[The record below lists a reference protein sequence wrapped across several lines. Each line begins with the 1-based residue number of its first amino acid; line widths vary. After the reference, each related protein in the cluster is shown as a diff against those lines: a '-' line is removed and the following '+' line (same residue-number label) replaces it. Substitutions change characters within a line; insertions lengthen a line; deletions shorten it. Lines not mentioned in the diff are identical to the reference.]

1 VEEQMRNCIID
12 LDIMAINKPPGK
24 EFIFESRYGGILSK
38 F

>member
-1 VEEQMRNCIID
+1 VEEQMRNGVID

-24 EFIFESRYGGILSK
+24 EFIFESTYGGILSK